1 MYIKKTGIN
10 LHGVELILGEE
21 YVIGRKRVK
30 LIQVT
35 EYGYNFLNEKT
46 NQCVLKRHLYVP
58 VKIRDEY
65 KNEIKYFNITDKM
78 PLGKVIKKGD
88 KEYVVYL

>member
-1 MYIKKTGIN
+1 
-10 LHGVELILGEE
+10 
-21 YVIGRKRVK
+21 

-58 VKIRDEY
+58 VKMRDEY
-65 KNEIKYFNITDKM
+65 KNEIKYFNITNKM
-78 PLGKVIKKGD
+78 PLGKIVKNGE
-88 KEYVVYL
+88 KEYIVYL